1 MGFLNRD
8 RFLTV
13 HGSAQGQMWAARTWI
28 VPRCNV
34 CHMCEANA
42 LHSVRHCECTW
53 EPWER
58 KLVSEVEEASEMIRG
73 NAFTSLMGKRRQNK
87 NQTSYQPLRGDL
99 PEFSVFYWLALTQQ
113 NTTDRLGILGLGILR
128 NSLRDLEYITWFLWV
143 SVLLSVKWKSR
154 PTDRTVVTT
163 SSVHRGIL
171 LMSLIILITAE
182 ETGMVVLF
190 LQILFP
196 DFIMVLFR
204 SLLLRV
210 WSEDQELQH
219 HLGACLKCRL

>member
-1 MGFLNRD
+1 MSATCVKLMHRTRWGAVNVR
-8 RFLTV
+8 
-13 HGSAQGQMWAARTWI
+13 GSHESESWCQRWKRP
-28 VPRCNV
+28 PRWSGA
-34 CHMCEANA
+34 MPSP
-42 LHSVRHCECTW
+42 LSW
-53 EPWER
+53 
-58 KLVSEVEEASEMIRG
+58 G
-73 NAFTSLMGKRRQNK
+73 NGGRIKTRLPTNLCG
-87 NQTSYQPLRGDL
+87 GDL

-143 SVLLSVKWKSR
+143 SVLLSVKWKSC
-154 PTDRTVVTT
+154 PTNRTVVRT

-171 LMSLIILITAE
+171 LMSLIILIIAE

-210 WSEDQELQH
+210 WPEDQELQH
-219 HLGACLKCRL
+219 HLGACSKCRL